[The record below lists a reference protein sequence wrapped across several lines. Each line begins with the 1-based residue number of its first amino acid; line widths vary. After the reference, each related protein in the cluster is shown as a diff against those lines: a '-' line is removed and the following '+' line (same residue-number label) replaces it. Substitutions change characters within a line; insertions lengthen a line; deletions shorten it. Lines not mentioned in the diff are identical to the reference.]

1 MARILDNYFIIRTG
15 DVIRL
20 TYVKSVPAEGSV
32 APPRALDGDKATCNI
47 ARAKRNFM
55 LLGQSNS
62 WQYMGTFTAAADDP
76 EKDIRRFT
84 HWMNDWNHNH
94 NAHIKFLCIFELGE
108 KGRRLHVHV
117 LLMDV
122 PPEFVREYTAAE
134 YAALPRD
141 VKKLYSQYKTE
152 TGTRLACCPWWKFGW
167 TTLIPCDGSP
177 KVVSYMTK
185 YMTKSSVEFTT
196 KFGGHSYFASKG
208 LFRPEKKKIPVYAAR
223 TAFDRVPADTWYSEY
238 MGFNGPVSL
247 CFVLDKDKLPP
258 DLWEYYSDLYDHP
271 QASDTLTPCR

>member
-1 MARILDNYFIIRTG
+1 MARLLDNYYILKTESEIK
-15 DVIRL
+15 L
-20 TYVKSVPAEGSV
+20 TYVRSVPGEGDAYGERNPENGKSV
-32 APPRALDGDKATCNI
+32 CNLR
-47 ARAKRNFM
+47 RAKGAF
-55 LLGQSNS
+55 LDLGQCNH

-84 HWMNDWNHNH
+84 HWLNDWNHHH
-94 NAHIKFLCIFELGE
+94 NAHIKFLCVFELGE

-122 PPEFVREYTAAE
+122 PPDFAREYTTAE

-167 TTLIPCDGSP
+167 STLVPCDDSP

-185 YMTKSSVEFTT
+185 YMTKSSIEFTT
-196 KFGGHSYFASKG
+196 KFGGHAYFSSLG
-208 LFRPEKKKIPVYAAR
+208 LNRPEKRKIPTQNAATIWER
-223 TAFDRVPADTWYSEY
+223 IPANAWFRKFEYNGDTISTCYI
-238 MGFNGPVSL
+238 M
-247 CFVLDKDKLPP
+247 DKDKLTPE
-258 DLWEYYSDLYDHP
+258 LWNYYTNVYESAQVLAP
-271 QASDTLTPCR
+271 